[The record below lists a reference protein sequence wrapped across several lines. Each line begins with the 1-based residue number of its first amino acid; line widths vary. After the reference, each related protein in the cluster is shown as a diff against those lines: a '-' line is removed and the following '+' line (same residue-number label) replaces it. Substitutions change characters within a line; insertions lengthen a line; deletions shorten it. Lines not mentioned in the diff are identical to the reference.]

1 MANEKE
7 EKVDTPL
14 SRFLESHICNRIKD
28 RKPTPSERIMQ
39 LSMERDKIFD
49 RIKDT
54 EKELET
60 VEKTEPD
67 YTFIQEQL
75 RYMKSYK
82 DTLGNRIKSLVD
94 KT

>member
-1 MANEKE
+1 MANESPLNSLL
-7 EKVDTPL
+7 EKIRND
-14 SRFLESHICNRIKD
+14 INNK
-28 RKPTPSERIMQ
+28 KKTPSERLIL
-39 LSMERDKIFD
+39 LSHERDFIVD

-60 VEKTEPD
+60 VVKTDAD
-67 YTFIQEQL
+67 YVYITEQL

-82 DTLGNRIKSLVD
+82 DTIGKRIKALVD

>member
-1 MANEKE
+1 MANENPFNELLKTLHSE
-7 EKVDTPL
+7 AE
-14 SRFLESHICNRIKD
+14 NRIK
-28 RKPTPSERIMQ
+28 TPSERIMM

-60 VEKTEPD
+60 VEKTDAD
-67 YTFIQEQL
+67 YFYITEQL
-75 RYMKSYK
+75 RYMKLYK
-82 DTLGNRIKSLVD
+82 DTLGKRIKALVD

>member
-1 MANEKE
+1 MANENPLKE
-7 EKVDTPL
+7 LLKTLNSEA
-14 SRFLESHICNRIKD
+14 ENRIK
-28 RKPTPSERIMQ
+28 TPSERIMM

-54 EKELET
+54 EKELE
-60 VEKTEPD
+60 VIEKAAPD
-67 YTFIQEQL
+67 YVYIEEQL

-82 DTLGNRIKSLVD
+82 DTLGKRIKALVD

>member
-1 MANEKE
+1 MANENPFNELLKTLHGE
-7 EKVDTPL
+7 SEK
-14 SRFLESHICNRIKD
+14 RIK
-28 RKPTPSERIMQ
+28 TPSERIMQ

-60 VEKTEPD
+60 VEKTAPD
-67 YTFIQEQL
+67 YVYITEQL

-82 DTLGNRIKSLVD
+82 DTLGKRIKARVD

>member
-1 MANEKE
+1 MENENPFNELLKTLHGE
-7 EKVDTPL
+7 AEK
-14 SRFLESHICNRIKD
+14 RIK
-28 RKPTPSERIMQ
+28 TPSERIMM

-67 YTFIQEQL
+67 YTYITEQL
-75 RYMKSYK
+75 RYMKMYK
-82 DTLGNRIKSLVD
+82 DTLGKRIKALVD

>member
-1 MANEKE
+1 MANESPFNNIINEIRDEIK
-7 EKVDTPL
+7 
-14 SRFLESHICNRIKD
+14 NRK
-28 RKPTPSERIMQ
+28 KTPSERIMM

-54 EKELET
+54 EKELE
-60 VEKTEPD
+60 VIEKAAPD
-67 YTFIQEQL
+67 YVYIEEQI

-82 DTLGNRIKSLVD
+82 DTLGKRIKALVD

>member
-1 MANEKE
+1 MANENPFNELLKTIHGE
-7 EKVDTPL
+7 AEK
-14 SRFLESHICNRIKD
+14 RIK
-28 RKPTPSERIMQ
+28 TPSERIMM

-54 EKELET
+54 EKELE
-60 VEKTEPD
+60 VIEKAAPD
-67 YTFIQEQL
+67 YVYIQEQL

-82 DTLGNRIKSLVD
+82 DALGKRIKALVD

>member
-1 MANEKE
+1 MAIDRPIDSLLEKIRNDFNN
-7 EKVDTPL
+7 KKK
-14 SRFLESHICNRIKD
+14 N
-28 RKPTPSERIMQ
+28 PSEKLIL
-39 LSMERDKIFD
+39 LSHERDFIVN

-60 VEKTEPD
+60 VEKTDED
-67 YTFIQEQL
+67 YVYITEQL

-82 DTLGNRIKSLVD
+82 DTIGKRIKALVD

>member
-1 MANEKE
+1 MANEN
-7 EKVDTPL
+7 PL
-14 SRFLESHICNRIKD
+14 SELLKTLHGEAEKRIK
-28 RKPTPSERIMQ
+28 TPSERIMM

-67 YTFIQEQL
+67 YTYIQEQL
-75 RYMKSYK
+75 HYMKSYK
-82 DTLGNRIKSLVD
+82 DTLGKRIKALVD

>member
-1 MANEKE
+1 MANENPLNNLF
-7 EKVDTPL
+7 EKIRSD
-14 SRFLESHICNRIKD
+14 FDNK
-28 RKPTPSERIMQ
+28 KKNPSERLIL
-39 LSMERDKIFD
+39 LSHERDFIVD

-60 VEKTEPD
+60 VEKTDAD
-67 YTFIQEQL
+67 YVYITEQL

-82 DTLGNRIKSLVD
+82 DTLGKRIKAIVD

>member
-1 MANEKE
+1 MANESPLKE
-7 EKVDTPL
+7 LLKTLHSEAEK
-14 SRFLESHICNRIKD
+14 RIK
-28 RKPTPSERIMQ
+28 TPSERIMM

-60 VEKTEPD
+60 VEKTDAD
-67 YTFIQEQL
+67 YVYITEQL
-75 RYMKSYK
+75 RYMKLYK
-82 DTLGNRIKSLVD
+82 DTLGKRIKALVD

>member
-1 MANEKE
+1 MANENPLNSIL
-7 EKVDTPL
+7 EKIRND
-14 SRFLESHICNRIKD
+14 IYNK
-28 RKPTPSERIMQ
+28 KKNPSERIIL
-39 LSMERDKIFD
+39 LSHERDFIVD

-67 YTFIQEQL
+67 YMFIQEQL

-82 DTLGNRIKSLVD
+82 DTLGKRIKALVD

>member
-1 MANEKE
+1 MANENPLKE
-7 EKVDTPL
+7 LLKTL
-14 SRFLESHICNRIKD
+14 HSESENRIK
-28 RKPTPSERIMQ
+28 TPSERIMI

-60 VEKTEPD
+60 VEKTDAD
-67 YTFIQEQL
+67 YVYITEQL
-75 RYMKSYK
+75 SYMKSYK
-82 DTLGNRIKSLVD
+82 DTLGKRIKALVD

>member
-1 MANEKE
+1 MANENPLKE
-7 EKVDTPL
+7 LLKTLHSEA
-14 SRFLESHICNRIKD
+14 ENRIK
-28 RKPTPSERIMQ
+28 TPSERIMM

-49 RIKDT
+49 RIRDT

-60 VEKTEPD
+60 VEKTDAD
-67 YTFIQEQL
+67 YVYITEQL

-82 DTLGNRIKSLVD
+82 DTLGKRIKALVD

>member
-1 MANEKE
+1 MANENPLNILL
-7 EKVDTPL
+7 EKIRND
-14 SRFLESHICNRIKD
+14 IDNK
-28 RKPTPSERIMQ
+28 KKNPSERLVL
-39 LSMERDKIFD
+39 LSNERDFIVD

-60 VEKTEPD
+60 VEKTDAD
-67 YTFIQEQL
+67 YVYITEQL

-82 DTLGNRIKSLVD
+82 DTLGKRIKALVD

>member
-1 MANEKE
+1 MANESPLNRLL
-7 EKVDTPL
+7 EKIRNDVD
-14 SRFLESHICNRIKD
+14 NK
-28 RKPTPSERIMQ
+28 KKNPSERLIL
-39 LSMERDKIFD
+39 LSHERDFIVD

-60 VEKTEPD
+60 VEKTDAD
-67 YTFIQEQL
+67 YVYITEQL

-82 DTLGNRIKSLVD
+82 YTLGKRIKAIVD